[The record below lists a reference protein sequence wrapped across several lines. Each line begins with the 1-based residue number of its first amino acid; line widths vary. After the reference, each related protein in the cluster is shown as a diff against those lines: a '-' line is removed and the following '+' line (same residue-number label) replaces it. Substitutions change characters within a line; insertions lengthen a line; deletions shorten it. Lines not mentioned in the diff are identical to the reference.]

1 VVDESS
7 STRRPGLIRSIVH
20 SLAGEQPALPVE
32 GRLASFAGATCWLNS
47 LPLTPEGLRGQVVAV
62 DFWTYTCVNWLRTL
76 PYVRAWTAKY
86 ADAGLT
92 VVGVHTPEFGFE
104 HDVDNVTAQART
116 LAVEYPV
123 AVDNNY
129 AVWRA
134 FSNRF
139 WPALYIADAEGR
151 LRYHHFGEGEYAM
164 AEMVIQQLLAEAGRK
179 DVDRELVH
187 VEPRGLEVAAD
198 WQTLQSAE
206 TYLGYGQSTGF
217 ASEPR
222 AKFDR
227 PHLYAAAPRLPLN
240 HWDLSGTWTVAQHAA
255 LLDEP
260 GGQIGFQSTPAMS
273 TS

>member
-1 VVDESS
+1 
-7 STRRPGLIRSIVH
+7 LIRSIVH

-32 GRLASFAGATCWLNS
+32 RRLASFAGATWLNS
-47 LPLTPEGLRGQVVAV
+47 LPLTPEGFRGQVVAV

-139 WPALYIADAEGR
+139 WPALYIADAEGAAS
-151 LRYHHFGEGEYAM
+151 GTTISEGASTPM
-164 AEMVIQQLLAEAGRK
+164 AEMVIQQLLTEAGRK
-179 DVDRELVH
+179 DVDRELVR

-198 WQTLQSAE
+198 WQICSQPRPTWVTARAPDSPRSPARSSIGR
-206 TYLGYGQSTGF
+206 TSTPRHRGCRSTPGTSPGQSRST
-217 ASEPR
+217 PR
-222 AKFDR
+222 SSTSRGDKSR
-227 PHLYAAAPRLPLN
+227 
-240 HWDLSGTWTVAQHAA
+240 SS
-255 LLDEP
+255 
-260 GGQIGFQSTPAMS
+260 STPAMS